1 MKNKFDIGYFIIY
14 CLSSVV
20 FILIFLLL
28 AVVLR
33 RHGYDYFE
41 VIPITYIFSAVFFF
55 GLYLFI
61 GMTDEIR

>member
-14 CLSSVV
+14 CLSSLV
-20 FILIFLLL
+20 FILIFLLW

-41 VIPITYIFSAVFFF
+41 VIPVTYIFSAVYFWLVS
-55 GLYLFI
+55 LY
-61 GMTDEIR
+61 MYD

>member
-1 MKNKFDIGYFIIY
+1 MTKMNKFDILYFIIY
-14 CLSSVV
+14 FLSSVV

-41 VIPITYIFSAVFFF
+41 VIPVTYIFSAVYFWLVS
-55 GLYLFI
+55 LYWN
-61 GMTDEIR
+61 D

>member
-1 MKNKFDIGYFIIY
+1 MNKFDIGYFIIY

-33 RHGYDYFE
+33 RHGYEYYG
-41 VIPITYIFSAVFFF
+41 VIPVTYIFSAVLFWLVS
-55 GLYLFI
+55 LY
-61 GMTDEIR
+61 MDD